1 MQKTKL
7 TLALAAIGF
16 AGFVASQQASAQ
28 VATANSGNSD
38 LLALVVDTKTGETF
52 YENLGVLALT
62 SSGPSNLA
70 TGPINLATTGGT
82 AWTTFVS
89 NTGSDPLSYAV
100 IGGGNRTGASDPYT
114 IQFGGAAYPLN
125 SYSTTI
131 GGSGTAPQAPTNA
144 NLAQFNLIDQNIIGI
159 LNTPSGV
166 TVASGNGYDA
176 SPSPGAGPLY
186 TDASGLTSW
195 NGKFGG
201 VTDVAEGSLNDFYN
215 FTQTKTATST
225 TASPSTPTL
234 LGTFSLSGSTLTY
247 TAAGST
253 AVPLP
258 AAVWLLG
265 SGLFGLVGIG
275 RRRAA

>member
-7 TLALAAIGF
+7 TLALAALGVV
-16 AGFVASQQASAQ
+16 GLVASHQASAQ
-28 VATANSGNSD
+28 IATANSGNSD

-52 YENLGVLALT
+52 YDNLGILALT
-62 SSGPSNLA
+62 ASGPSQLA
-70 TGPINLATTGGT
+70 SGPINLATAGGS
-82 AWTTFVS
+82 AWSTFVA
-89 NTGSDPLSYAV
+89 NTGTDPLAFAV

-114 IQFGGAAYPLN
+114 IQFNGAPFPLN
-125 SYSTTI
+125 SYSTTV
-131 GGSGTAPQAPTNA
+131 GGSGTTPTAPSNQ
-144 NLAQFNLIDQNIIGI
+144 NLGEFNLIDQNIIGV
-159 LNTPSGV
+159 LNSGGYNV
-166 TVASGNGYDA
+166 KSGNGYDA
-176 SPSPGAGPLY
+176 NNSTQPEY

-201 VTDVAEGSLNDFYN
+201 VTDVAAGSPNDFYN
-215 FTQTKTATST
+215 FTQLKTSTST

-234 LGTFSLSGSTLTY
+234 LGTFTFSGSTLTY
-247 TAAGST
+247 TAAGTS

-265 SGLFGLVGIG
+265 SGLFGLFGIG